1 MKRRQHLKE
10 SKFFDC
16 VCERCRDPSE
26 LGSYVGALVCSKCLS
41 GRILSTN
48 PLDPNAFW
56 QCDGAKKGVCKDFG
70 LSPSDLCKLTER

>member
-26 LGSYVGALVCSKCLS
+26 LGSYAGALVCSKCLS
-41 GRILSTN
+41 GNILSTN
-48 PLDPNAFW
+48 PLDPNANW
-56 QCDGAKKGVCKDFG
+56 QCDRAKKGDCEG
-70 LSPSDLCKLTER
+70 CCLSHSDLRKLTER